1 VNIPKLLYAV
11 LATVAFQAASAGSVT
26 PPSGRTLANADAA
39 SSAQP
44 KTGAAGA
51 AEDVEDPAYA
61 AEGEHLG
68 EVAGAHLIGQ
78 PAPPVTV
85 TTIDGEKIDLG
96 ALYGK
101 KPVYLKFWAT
111 WCVPC
116 RQQMPGFEKI
126 YESLGDRV
134 QIIAID
140 IGLSDDEASVRAY
153 RKKFGLRMPIVIDD
167 GLLGALFNLRV
178 TPQHV
183 VIGRD
188 GRFEYMGHLADQRVD
203 MALQKSLSEPAS
215 TPSAVGQLAA
225 NKPAFKVGDVIRG
238 LDAKTTTGSH
248 VSLGRRRD
256 QRLLGLVF
264 FSTWCES
271 YLETS
276 RPQTSKACRR
286 DRVEVDRLAHDAGV
300 SWLGIAGGLWSTA
313 ENVKEYQSTTKIKI
327 PLALDQSGSLFR
339 SFGVRDIPTIALI
352 DSSGRVVRVLGPDD
366 ADISGAIRA
375 ARAGPSVAH
384 R

>member
-1 VNIPKLLYAV
+1 MLIAV
-11 LATVAFQAASAGSVT
+11 CATVAVHAASGEPLGSVT
-26 PPSGRTLANADAA
+26 PQYPRTLANNADAV
-39 SSAQP
+39 SGAQP
-44 KTGAAGA
+44 EPGTGATTQ
-51 AEDVEDPAYA
+51 EVEDRAYA

-68 EVAGAHLIGQ
+68 EAAGAELIGQ
-78 PAPPVTV
+78 PAPPVTM

-116 RQQMPGFEKI
+116 RQQMPDFERI
-126 YESLGDRV
+126 YEALGD
-134 QIIAID
+134 QIQVIAVD
-140 IGLSDDEASVRAY
+140 IGLSDDEASVRDY

-188 GRFEYMGHLADQRVD
+188 GRFTYVGHLADQRVEL
-203 MALQKSLSEPAS
+203 ALQKSLAEPAS
-215 TPSAVGQLAA
+215 PPAAVSHLVA
-225 NKPAFKVGDVIRG
+225 KIPAFKSGDMIHG
-238 LDAKTTTGSH
+238 LDATTTAGAH
-248 VSLGRRRD
+248 VSIGRRRD
-256 QRLLGLVF
+256 RRLLGLVF

-286 DRVEVDRLAHDAGV
+286 VREEVDRLAHDADV
-300 SWLGIAGGLWSTA
+300 AWLGIAGGPWSTA
-313 ENVKEYQSTTKIKI
+313 DNLKEYQSTTKTKI
-327 PLALDQSGSLFR
+327 PLALDGRGSLFR

-352 DSSGRVVRVLGPDD
+352 DSSGRLIRVLGPDD
-366 ADISGAIRA
+366 ADISGA
-375 ARAGPSVAH
+375 
-384 R
+384 